1 MRPSRPRQPIPFL
14 LLRIWS
20 ILAVL
25 GLIGLAIAWRL
36 GLIPP

>member
-1 MRPSRPRQPIPFL
+1 MRPSRPRRPIPFL
-14 LLRIWS
+14 LLRIWLV
-20 ILAVL
+20 LAFL

>member
-1 MRPSRPRQPIPFL
+1 MRPSRPGRPISFL
-14 LLRIWS
+14 LLRIWLM
-20 ILAVL
+20 LALL

>member
-1 MRPSRPRQPIPFL
+1 MRPSRQRRPISFN
-14 LLRIWS
+14 LLRIWL
-20 ILAVL
+20 ILAAL